1 VTFDIGIC
9 GEGRIDPKMESDA
22 GQKLIRRLCEGPVE
36 VGSVEPELLEAFK
49 KMQAVRVEG
58 GRCFLNFTCFL
69 KLVLGYVWLSGLRE
83 PLAESAYRDIFI
95 NYSMMF
101 LCVALIYNIADIIGS
116 KRKNQNNQS
125 L

>member
-1 VTFDIGIC
+1 MTFDIGIC

-69 KLVLGYVWLSGLRE
+69 KSKMALGTRE
-83 PLAESAYRDIFI
+83 PSREANSRLFI
-95 NYSMMF
+95 NTSMSS
-101 LCVALIYNIADIIGS
+101 CALP
-116 KRKNQNNQS
+116 
-125 L
+125 